1 MSSRDRLPLSEVLD
15 LMVVGQPLPFH
26 VLDPHERRLLAQGNV
41 VLSEGQLEALIARGA
56 WVHSE
61 EAAALRRERAAAA
74 GMPGGAAPAAHRVH
88 TLFDHWEHLVWDLDG
103 VLRKVLAGQPSVQAL
118 SDLADDLLALV
129 ARDLD
134 VALFVTIRQSE
145 VRYAL
150 YALQHALHTAT
161 VLTELT
167 QTMGWPAEQVKRLV
181 LAALTM
187 NVSTLELQAVM
198 AQQPDPPSTRQRD
211 QIRAHPYESERLLR
225 AAGVNDND
233 WLAAV
238 RDHHERPDGTG
249 YPRGLTQ
256 VGDLAHALRV
266 GDVFTAKIS
275 PRAIRQAMPI
285 QAAAKQLFQ
294 EEKGG
299 PLALGLIK
307 ALGLYPPG
315 ELVRLKSG
323 EIAVVTHRGSNAT
336 TPRVA
341 CVTNRVGKTVASTEP
356 RDTSQPEF
364 AIVAALAEVERKGLP
379 RIPPERVYGLL
390 SDI

>member
-1 MSSRDRLPLSEVLD
+1 
-15 LMVVGQPLPFH
+15 MVVGEPLPFH
-26 VLDPHERRLLAQGNV
+26 VHDPHDRRLLAQGNV
-41 VLSEGQLEALIARGA
+41 VLSESQLEALICRGA
-56 WVHSE
+56 WVHAE
-61 EAAALRRERAAAA
+61 VAQALRRERASAV
-74 GMPGGAAPAAHRVH
+74 GLVSGAAPSAKRAH
-88 TLFDHWEHLVWDLDG
+88 TLFDHWEHLIWDLDG
-103 VLRKVLAGQPSVQAL
+103 ALRKVLAGQPAVPAL
-118 SDLADDLLALV
+118 TALADDLLALV

-134 VALFVTIRQSE
+134 VALFVTIRQPE
-145 VRYAL
+145 IRFAL

-161 VLTELT
+161 VLVELT
-167 QTMGWPAEQVKRLV
+167 QHLGWPAERTRCLV

-198 AQQPDPPSTRQRD
+198 AQQPDPPTKGQRD

-225 AAGVNDND
+225 AAGVNDPE

-256 VGDLAHALRV
+256 VEELAHALRV

-275 PRAIRQAMPI
+275 PRAIRQPMSI
-285 QAAAKQLFQ
+285 QSAAKQLFQ
-294 EEKGG
+294 DEKGG
-299 PLALGLIK
+299 PLAVGLLK

-323 EIAVVTHRGSNAT
+323 EIAVVTHRGKSAT

-341 CVTNRVGKTVASTEP
+341 CITNKVGKAVASTER
-356 RDTSQPEF
+356 RDSAQPEF
-364 AIVAALAEVERKGLP
+364 AIVEALPDGERKGLP
-379 RIPPERVYGLL
+379 RIPPERVYGLMD
-390 SDI
+390 DI

>member
-1 MSSRDRLPLSEVLD
+1 MSRSDRLPLSEVLD

-26 VLDPHERRLLAQGNV
+26 VLDPQERRLLAQGNV
-41 VLSEGQLEALIARGA
+41 VLSDTQLEMLIARGA
-56 WVHSE
+56 WVHAE
-61 EAAALRRERAAAA
+61 EAAAIRRERGSAV
-74 GMPGGAAPAAHRVH
+74 PGGAAPAANRVH
-88 TLFDHWEHLVWDLDG
+88 TLFDHWEHMVWDLDA
-103 VLRKVLAGQPSVQAL
+103 VLRKVLTGHPAVQAL
-118 SDLADDLLALV
+118 DDLATDLLALV

-134 VALFVTIRQSE
+134 AALFVTIRQQE
-145 VRYAL
+145 VRFAL
-150 YALQHALHTAT
+150 YALQHALHSAT
-161 VLTELT
+161 VLTVLT
-167 QTMGWPAEQVKRLV
+167 QQLGWPAEQIRRLV

-187 NVSTLELQAVM
+187 NVSTLELQAAM
-198 AQQPDPPSTRQRD
+198 AQQIDAPTSRQRD

-225 AAGVNDND
+225 ASGVTDTE
-233 WLAAV
+233 WLTAV

-249 YPRGLTQ
+249 YPRALTQ
-256 VGDLAHALRV
+256 VGELAHALRV

-299 PLALGLIK
+299 PLAMGLIK

-323 EIAVVTHRGSNAT
+323 EIGVVTHRGPNAT

-341 CVTNRVGKTVASTEP
+341 CITNRVGKSVASTES
-356 RDTSQPEF
+356 RDTAQPEY
-364 AIVAALAEVERKGLP
+364 AIVAALADAERKGLP
-379 RIPPERVYGLL
+379 RIPPERVYGLI

>member
-1 MSSRDRLPLSEVLD
+1 MSRGDRLPLAEVLD

-26 VLDPHERRLLAQGNV
+26 VLDPQERRLLAQGNV
-41 VLSEGQLEALIARGA
+41 VLSDTQLEMLVARGA

-61 EAAALRRERAAAA
+61 AAAAIRRERASAV
-74 GMPGGAAPAAHRVH
+74 PGGAAPVANRVH
-88 TLFDHWEHLVWDLDG
+88 TLFDHWEHMVWDLDS
-103 VLRKVLAGQPSVQAL
+103 VLRKVLAGKPAAQL
-118 SDLADDLLALV
+118 LDDLATDLLKLV

-134 VALFVTIRQSE
+134 VALFVTIRQTE

-150 YALQHALHTAT
+150 YALQHALHSAT
-161 VLTELT
+161 VLTVLT
-167 QTMGWPAEQVKRLV
+167 QQLGWPAEQVKRLV

-198 AQQPDPPSTRQRD
+198 AQQTDPPTTRQRD

-225 AAGVNDND
+225 AAGVSDDD

-256 VGDLAHALRV
+256 VGDLAHALRL

-299 PLALGLIK
+299 PLAVGLIK

-315 ELVRLKSG
+315 ELVQLKSG
-323 EIAVVTHRGSNAT
+323 EIAVVTHRGPSAT

-341 CVTNRVGKTVASTEP
+341 CITNRVGKAVASTEP
-356 RDTSQPEF
+356 RDTGKPEF
-364 AIVAALAEVERKGLP
+364 AIMAALAEFERKGLP
-379 RIPPERVYGLL
+379 RIPPERVYGLIN
-390 SDI
+390 DI

>member
-1 MSSRDRLPLSEVLD
+1 MISRERLPLSEVLD

-26 VLDPHERRLLAQGNV
+26 VLDPQARKLLAQGNV
-41 VLSEGQLEALIARGA
+41 VLSDSQLEALIARGA
-56 WVHSE
+56 WVHKDE
-61 EAAALRRERAAAA
+61 VAAVRRERSSLV
-74 GMPGGAAPAAHRVH
+74 PGGAAPAARRVH
-88 TLFDHWEHLVWDLDG
+88 TLFDHWEHVVWDLDG
-103 VLRKVLAGQPSVQAL
+103 VLRKVLAGQPAVQGLHA
-118 SDLADDLLALV
+118 LADELLALV

-134 VALFVTIRQSE
+134 VALFVTIRQPE

-161 VLTELT
+161 VLIELT
-167 QTMGWPAEQVKRLV
+167 QHLGWSAEQVKCLV

-198 AQQPDPPSTRQRD
+198 AQQADPPSSRQRE
-211 QIRAHPYESERLLR
+211 QIRAHPHESERLLR
-225 AAGVNDND
+225 AAGVNDGD

-249 YPRGLTQ
+249 YPCGQTQ
-256 VGDLAHALRV
+256 TGELAHALRV
-266 GDVFTAKIS
+266 GDVFAAKIS
-275 PRAIRQAMPI
+275 PRAIRQPMSI
-285 QAAAKQLFQ
+285 QVAAKQLFQ

-299 PLALGLIK
+299 PVAVGLLK

-323 EIAVVTHRGSNAT
+323 EVAVVTHRGKTAT

-341 CVTNRVGKTVASTEP
+341 CITNRVGKAVASTES
-356 RDTSQPEF
+356 RDSALPEF
-364 AIVAALAEVERKGLP
+364 AIVEALPERERKGLP
-379 RIPPERVYGLL
+379 RIPPERVYGLMD
-390 SDI
+390 DI

>member
-1 MSSRDRLPLSEVLD
+1 MSHGDRLPLAEVLD

-26 VLDPHERRLLAQGNV
+26 VLDPQERRLLAEGNV
-41 VLSEGQLEALIARGA
+41 VLSDTQLEMLVARGA

-61 EAAALRRERAAAA
+61 AAAA
-74 GMPGGAAPAAHRVH
+74 IRRFRASAVPGGAAPGANRAH
-88 TLFDHWEHLVWDLDG
+88 TLFDHWEHMVWDLDS
-103 VLRKVLAGQPSVQAL
+103 VLRKVLAGKPAAQFL
-118 SDLADDLLALV
+118 DDLAADLLKLV

-134 VALFVTIRQSE
+134 VALFVTIRQTE

-150 YALQHALHTAT
+150 YALQHALHSAT
-161 VLTELT
+161 VLTVLT
-167 QTMGWPAEQVKRLV
+167 QQLGWPAEQVKRLV

-198 AQQPDPPSTRQRD
+198 AQQTDPPTTRQRD

-225 AAGVNDND
+225 LAGVSDDD

-256 VGDLAHALRV
+256 VGDLAHALRL

-285 QAAAKQLFQ
+285 QVAAKQLFQ

-299 PLALGLIK
+299 PLAVGLIK

-315 ELVRLKSG
+315 ELVQLKSG
-323 EIAVVTHRGSNAT
+323 EIAVVTHRGLNPT

-341 CVTNRVGKTVASTEP
+341 CITNRVGKAVASTEP
-356 RDTSQPEF
+356 RDTGKPEF
-364 AIVAALAEVERKGLP
+364 AIVAALAEFERKGLP
-379 RIPPERVYGLL
+379 RIPPERVYGLIN
-390 SDI
+390 DI